1 MLCKK
6 CGKEL
11 SQDAKF
17 CTACGAPVENEY
29 EAPENENIIPEKIS
43 ADDTFSTDTPIDIAD
58 DDISA
63 TDTPIDISDDDI
75 SATDTPVEIADEDI
89 SATDTPIDIPDD
101 DIFAADTPVETAA
114 EVISSAGTAENAEKT
129 EQKAK
134 EENKSEKEVTADSAD
149 TEDAETKT
157 GKTGSKKESSD
168 KKDKDY
174 SGKASGSKLFG
185 AAVISIFAV
194 IFLTVFNI
202 SLSVRIGLSSDIV
215 KKQAQSMNYETILT
229 SKVDGNET
237 AAEYIHD
244 ILSDS
249 FKERS
254 GVTPANI
261 TGFLTAADFGD
272 FVSNKL
278 EDYAGFLING
288 SVREQPS
295 LSSEEIIEFMLNN
308 RVEST
313 EQLGY
318 RLTDDDYNDIFM
330 SLEDSGI
337 VKDFSIEE
345 WGHETGIRMG
355 FVSLFFSIIT
365 IAIFLTIAIVLFIWI
380 AITLD
385 KKGRYIFG
393 FYGNTVL
400 ISGILIFL
408 PSIVFIVGAPITAVY
423 TGSAFAYIASQMLLP
438 ASLVALCTGAFEI
451 FTGIILKRIKAGLK
465 KKDERS
471 SEASAEKKEKKKSGG
486 K

>member
-29 EAPENENIIPEKIS
+29 EAPENENIIPEENG
-43 ADDTFSTDTPIDIAD
+43 ADETFSTDTPIDI
-58 DDISA
+58 S
-63 TDTPIDISDDDI
+63 
-75 SATDTPVEIADEDI
+75 DEDI
-89 SATDTPIDIPDD
+89 SATDTPLEIADEDISGIDATADIADD
-101 DIFAADTPVETAA
+101 DTSAADTPVETAA
-114 EVISSAGTAENAEKT
+114 EVISNAGTSEKT
-129 EQKAK
+129 EPKAK

-149 TEDAETKT
+149 TKDAETKT
-157 GKTGSKKESSD
+157 GKTDSEKESSD
-168 KKDKDY
+168 KKDKDN

-229 SKVDGNET
+229 SKVDGTET

-244 ILSDS
+244 ILNAS

-261 TGFLTAADFGD
+261 TGFLTAADFGE
-272 FVSNKL
+272 FVSDKL

-465 KKDERS
+465 KKDEKS